1 MDEKATLIDKILKKE
16 LDMFLTVPT
25 LQKASCQEDPEMF
38 RLVRSSQFA
47 SWSKETLESY
57 LQDLET
63 AEKKNVNLMTQKY
76 ARMDN
81 LIGKIKENP
90 IMNEIVD
97 IEIEWQKEMFEKFP
111 CLMSSARALRS
122 SEDTP
127 SATSF
132 ETYLRGELET
142 YSDTTLALLLK
153 DVKNYCEK
161 NENMMMKNYLEMV
174 KQLGYTSIE
183 DAEETK
189 RKEMGAAG
197 GMK

>member
-1 MDEKATLIDKILKKE
+1 MDENETLTNRILKRE

-38 RLVRSSQFA
+38 RIVRSSQFV
-47 SWSKETLESY
+47 SWSRETLESY
-57 LQDLET
+57 LQDLKS
-63 AEKKNVNLMTQKY
+63 AKKNNINLMTQKY

-81 LIGKIKENP
+81 LIEKIKENP
-90 IMNEIVD
+90 EMDEIVD

-111 CLMSSARALRS
+111 CLMGSARALRS

-142 YSDTTLALLLK
+142 YSDTTLTFLLK
-153 DVKNYCEK
+153 DVKHYFEK
-161 NENMMMKNYLEMV
+161 NENMMIKNYLDMV

-189 RKEMGAAG
+189 RKEMSAVGS
-197 GMK
+197 

>member
-1 MDEKATLIDKILKKE
+1 MDENKNLTNRILKRE

-38 RLVRSSQFA
+38 KIVRSSQFV
-47 SWSKETLESY
+47 SWSRETLESY
-57 LQDLET
+57 LQDLKS
-63 AEKKNVNLMTQKY
+63 AEKNNINLMTQKY

-81 LIGKIKENP
+81 LIEKIKENP
-90 IMNEIVD
+90 EMDEIVD

-111 CLMSSARALRS
+111 CLMGSARALRS

-142 YSDTTLALLLK
+142 YSDTTLTFLLK
-153 DVKNYCEK
+153 DVKHYFEK
-161 NENMMMKNYLEMV
+161 NENMMIKNYLDMV

-189 RKEMGAAG
+189 RKEMSTVGS
-197 GMK
+197 

>member
-1 MDEKATLIDKILKKE
+1 MDENKTLTNRILKRE

-38 RLVRSSQFA
+38 RIVRSSQFV
-47 SWSKETLESY
+47 SWSGETLESY
-57 LQDLET
+57 LQDLKS
-63 AEKKNVNLMTQKY
+63 AEKNNINLMTQKY

-81 LIGKIKENP
+81 LIEKIKENP
-90 IMNEIVD
+90 EMDEIVD

-111 CLMSSARALRS
+111 CLMGSARALRS

-142 YSDTTLALLLK
+142 YSDTTLTFLLK
-153 DVKNYCEK
+153 DVKHYFEK
-161 NENMMMKNYLEMV
+161 NENMMIKNYLDMV

-189 RKEMGAAG
+189 RKEMSAVGS
-197 GMK
+197 